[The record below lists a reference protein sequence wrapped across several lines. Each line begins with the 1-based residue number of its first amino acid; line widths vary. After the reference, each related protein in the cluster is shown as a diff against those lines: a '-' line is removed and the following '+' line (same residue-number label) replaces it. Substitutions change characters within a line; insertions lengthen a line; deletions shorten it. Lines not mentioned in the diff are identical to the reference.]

1 MLQTR
6 TEPMQEQTWG
16 KNHCTSCCWYSV
28 WLRGAAGLGGVGGAG
43 GEANGETIQTYP
55 YSHCTFH
62 HQNPQRVQTSFTL
75 PTNLGKA
82 LANITHCTCFFQHVL
97 KQDRIHARTN
107 MGKIALC
114 KLFAGILCG
123 CRVLL
128 VLVVKWVKKPSNYVY
143 ILTALFSTRFNKEFK
158 QVLPYQPTLGKPWP
172 T

>member
-1 MLQTR
+1 
-6 TEPMQEQTWG
+6 MQEQTWG

-28 WLRGAAGLGGVGGAG
+28 WLRGAAGAAGAAGGGGAD
-43 GEANGETIQTYP
+43 GEVSGKTIQTYP
-55 YSHCTFH
+55 YSYCTFH
-62 HQNPQRVQTSFTL
+62 HQNSQRVQTSFTL

-82 LANITHCTCFFQHVL
+82 LANIIHCTCFFQHVL